1 MAAGAALAIGVA
13 AGAAIV
19 IHKKNEKE
27 EATKKQQAAVITQ
40 QKLKYDSGVAVVDN
54 VKISISEWFTSLIQK
69 VSTASKSGA
78 SSKKITVI
86 VEESRTELTQIIEHA
101 KTTGSTFCSSASDEK
116 EFISKIE
123 WASSVAHNQAVQIQ
137 QIGINASAGKADL
150 TSQMEALSTASYHQI
165 EVTLEQLKTTVT
177 FHQKVNK
184 INSKTSTE
192 VDSSKTTVGPV
203 CGKMETSV
211 DKTKIAYSIIQETRV
226 TTVALFVS
234 LSERIVTR
242 IRQGGSTVQED
253 VISMID
259 TTELEV
265 TKIFNEA
272 KSTSSKV
279 DKKTRLE
286 IEEALTAVHK
296 TVKEQI
302 TEVKTVTI
310 EAVSTTTTDSKLA
323 IEKVLEVSNSSKGK
337 IETTFTS
344 VSETI
349 TASRKFNT
357 YFLIYNIL
365 IYLFQFSLLLKRL
378 KRLLKLLKVG
388 SVILLPRL
396 ISSSKLVI
404 VLLRKLK
411 SKSILSS
418 QKLKLK

>member
-1 MAAGAALAIGVA
+1 
-13 AGAAIV
+13 
-19 IHKKNEKE
+19 
-27 EATKKQQAAVITQ
+27 
-40 QKLKYDSGVAVVDN
+40 
-54 VKISISEWFTSLIQK
+54 
-69 VSTASKSGA
+69 
-78 SSKKITVI
+78 
-86 VEESRTELTQIIEHA
+86 
-101 KTTGSTFCSSASDEK
+101 
-116 EFISKIE
+116 
-123 WASSVAHNQAVQIQ
+123 
-137 QIGINASAGKADL
+137 
-150 TSQMEALSTASYHQI
+150 MEALSTASYHQI

-192 VDSSKTTVGPV
+192 VDSTKTTVGPV

-211 DKTKIAYSIIQETRV
+211 DKTKIAYSVIQETRV

-253 VISMID
+253 VTSMID

-286 IEEALTAVHK
+286 IEEALAAVHK

-302 TEVKTVTI
+302 IEVKTVTV
-310 EAVSTTTTDSKLA
+310 EAVSTTTTDSKIA
-323 IEKVLEVSNSSKGK
+323 IEKVLEVSNSSKNK

-349 TASRKFNT
+349 TASRKLHLLTLYFNT
-357 YFLIYNIL
+357 FTNLHFFFKKKSRCCDSNCSKGHRNCSRMVQRSYN
-365 IYLFQFSLLLKRL
+365 QD
-378 KRLLKLLKVG
+378 
-388 SVILLPRL
+388 
-396 ISSSKLVI
+396 
-404 VLLRKLK
+404 
-411 SKSILSS
+411 
-418 QKLKLK
+418 